1 MINVKDLEIYIELNV
16 STQLI
21 DELIDKYFERERG
34 DSFRWITFDYCSQA
48 YKEGHN
54 DNSSSM

>member
-54 DNSSSM
+54 DNI